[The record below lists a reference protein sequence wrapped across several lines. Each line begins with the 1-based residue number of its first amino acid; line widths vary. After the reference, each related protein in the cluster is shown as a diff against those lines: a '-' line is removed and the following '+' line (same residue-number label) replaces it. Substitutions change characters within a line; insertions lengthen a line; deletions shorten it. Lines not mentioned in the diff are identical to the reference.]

1 MFTPL
6 PSKSG
11 PCDSFARGRGTKFC
25 VVCGHTA
32 GTHSRPVSPFEVVAE
47 LTFDPETNNL
57 EAI

>member
-25 VVCGHTA
+25 VVCGHTH
-32 GTHSRPVSPFEVVAE
+32 GKHFVRSPFEVVAE
-47 LTFDPETNNL
+47 LVYDPETDEL
-57 EAI
+57 RSV